1 MTGIPLVLWLLAGVG
16 LVATLAIALAALTAV
31 YDALVTR
38 INRRD
43 RLTITVRDRRR
54 EDRRGGDW
62 T

>member
-1 MTGIPLVLWLLAGVG
+1 MTGAPLILWLLAGVG
-16 LVATLAIALAALTAV
+16 LVATLAIALAALTAA
-31 YDALVTR
+31 YDAAVER

>member
-1 MTGIPLVLWLLAGVG
+1 MTGVPLIFWLLAGVG
-16 LVATLAIALAALTAV
+16 LVATLAIALAALTAA
-31 YDALVTR
+31 YDAAVER

-43 RLTITVRDRRR
+43 RLTITVRVRRR

>member
-1 MTGIPLVLWLLAGVG
+1 MSGFPLIVWLLAGVG
-16 LVATLAIALAALTAV
+16 LVAVLATLLAALTAL
-31 YDALVTR
+31 YDWTVSRT
-38 INRRD
+38 NQRD

>member
-1 MTGIPLVLWLLAGVG
+1 MTGIPLLLWLLAGVG
-16 LVATLAIALAALTAV
+16 LIATLTTALAALTAA
-31 YDALVTR
+31 YDAAVER
-38 INRRD
+38 INNRD